1 MSDSETSR
9 SSGDASA
16 TSRASQ
22 PAIIAHRGFAG
33 VYPENTLRA
42 VRAALGPPNV
52 GQNATDADQHDADA
66 IEVDVMATRDGELVV
81 FHDRD
86 LARVTAA
93 TDDRDR
99 RPIWELT
106 YEELQRVDLFES
118 GEAVPTLSAVLDVV
132 PADVPVN
139 VELKNPGADTVRP
152 GERLDRREREA
163 AFDRW
168 LPFVERVVDC
178 TDASDHDLLVS
189 SFCEGALAAMREV
202 APDVSIASVFWDSIE
217 RGLAVTHRY
226 DCEVLHLPRNM
237 VAGTSLFNDDY
248 VAPGPFEPVD
258 LVSLAHEEGR
268 RVNVWTVD
276 TWWQAAELERAGVDG
291 LIADYPGLLRHLD
304 AD

>member
-1 MSDSETSR
+1 MSDAELSR
-9 SSGDASA
+9 SSGEAS
-16 TSRASQ
+16 TSPRTPQ
-22 PAIIAHRGFAG
+22 PAVIAHRGFAG
-33 VYPENTLRA
+33 VYPENTLCA
-42 VRAALGPPNV
+42 VRAALDPP
-52 GQNATDADQHDADA
+52 DAGHRGADA
-66 IEVDVMATRDGELVV
+66 IEIDVMATSDGELVV

-93 TDDRDR
+93 TNDSDH

-106 YEELQRVDLFES
+106 YEELRHVDLFGS
-118 GEAVPTLSAVLDVV
+118 GETVPTLSAVLDVV
-132 PADVPVN
+132 PAAVPIN
-139 VELKNPGADTVRP
+139 VELKNPGAATVRP
-152 GERLDRREREA
+152 GEPLDRRGRGA

-178 TDASDHDLLVS
+178 TDAFDHDFLVS

-217 RGLAVTHRY
+217 RGLTVTHRY

-248 VAPGPFEPVD
+248 VAPSPFESVD
-258 LVSLAHEEGR
+258 LVTLAHEEGR
-268 RVNVWTVD
+268 LVNVWTVD

-291 LIADYPGLLRHLD
+291 LIADYPGLLGRLD
-304 AD
+304 TD